1 MKERVH
7 QLEREVK
14 VVCREKEQMR
24 QEVEV
29 SGRELEER
37 GSRVKDMEEKVGVV
51 VGRIEMMAKDN

>member
-1 MKERVH
+1 MH

-14 VVCREKEQMR
+14 VLCREKEQMR

-29 SGRELEER
+29 TGKELEER

-51 VGRIEMMAKDN
+51 VNRIEQMAKDN

>member
-14 VVCREKEQMR
+14 VLCREKEQMR

>member
-1 MKERVH
+1 MH

-14 VVCREKEQMR
+14 VLCREKEQMR